1 MKSIR
6 KLWIAA
12 LFIGLLGAG
21 AAFQFYSHRASAEE
35 SSAGGKTPAAADES
49 LPSCHLTDDGSP
61 IVVPEQK
68 K

>member
-35 SSAGGKTPAAADES
+35 SSAGARRRQRRTSRFHPA
-49 LPSCHLTDDGSP
+49 
-61 IVVPEQK
+61 I
-68 K
+68 